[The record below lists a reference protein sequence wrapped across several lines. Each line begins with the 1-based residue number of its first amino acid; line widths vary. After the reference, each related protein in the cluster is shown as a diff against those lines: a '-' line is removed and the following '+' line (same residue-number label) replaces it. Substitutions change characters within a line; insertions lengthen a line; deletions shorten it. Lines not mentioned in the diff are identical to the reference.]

1 MSFPNWTIVPSDG
14 GFSWRVWEGEA
25 EERGH
30 ATTKE
35 TAMDEIQE
43 SCRRVG
49 QLDTV
54 PSIFV
59 NEPYWNTDKL
69 RTAIACIA
77 DAQHAI
83 DQEAWDKSL
92 KRATDLISEVIE
104 EEHA

>member
-1 MSFPNWTIVPSDG
+1 VSFPNWTILPSEG
-14 GFSWRVWEGEA
+14 GFSWRVWEGDA

-49 QLDTV
+49 KLEETPQV
-54 PSIFV
+54 F
-59 NEPYWNTDKL
+59 NNAYWNTDKL
-69 RTAIACIA
+69 RTAIGCIA

-92 KRATDLISEVIE
+92 RRATDLISEVIK

>member
-1 MSFPNWTIVPSDG
+1 MNFPNWTILPSEG
-14 GFSWRVWEGEA
+14 GFSWRVWQGDA

-49 QLDTV
+49 KLEETPQV
-54 PSIFV
+54 F
-59 NEPYWNTDKL
+59 NNAYWNTDKL
-69 RTAIACIA
+69 RLAQSCIL
-77 DAQHAI
+77 DALHSV
-83 DQEAWDKSL
+83 DEETHEKSL
-92 KRATDLISEVIE
+92 KRANDLIREVIE